1 MNDSASK
8 INQLREEQEECEAKL
23 EKERDIWAAEM
34 FELIAEEDVMANH
47 VINYIKYQ
55 QLYYKTALE
64 EIEEAMNRIYG
75 LISKFWQQRFFNKIK
90 INTNTFGFVWN
101 EMNMN

>member
-1 MNDSASK
+1 M
-8 INQLREEQEECEAKL
+8 REEQEECEAKL

-55 QLYYKTALE
+55 QLYYKSALE
-64 EIEEAMNRIYG
+64 EIEDVMNRING
-75 LISKFWQQRFFNKIK
+75 LISTYAFSTFFKKKFLFDEDQYESFIQIQ
-90 INTNTFGFVWN
+90 N
-101 EMNMN
+101 E